1 MHRTSR
7 RTFVKGLAATGLL
20 GGLGLWRAPAWA
32 LAGPG
37 QQNLLAGDSFD
48 LFIGE
53 TPVNLSGS
61 PATAMTINGS
71 LPGPTLRWR
80 EGDNVTLR
88 VRNRLAEDTSIHWH
102 GIILPANMDG
112 VPGLSFE
119 GIAPGGLYE
128 YRFKVRQN
136 GTYWYHSHSGLQEQ
150 AGVYGALVIDAR
162 EPEPFSYDRDYVVL
176 LSDWSDEKPQRI
188 LAKLK
193 KQSDYYN
200 FHKRTVGDFIDDVSA
215 NGWAATLA
223 DRKMWA
229 EMKMSPTDLA
239 DVSGYTYT
247 YLLNGQPPDG
257 NWTGLFRPGEKLRL
271 RFVNASAMSYFDV
284 RIPGLKMTVVAA
296 DGQHVEPVSV
306 DELRI
311 AVAETYD
318 VIVEP
323 GGERAYTLFAQSMD
337 RSGYARGTLALAE
350 GLSAPVPTPDP
361 RPLIGMDDMGMGG
374 MDHGAMGHGAATR
387 PASEMDHSKMSG
399 MDMNGM
405 DHSKMAGMDMSGMDH
420 SKMAGMDMN
429 GMDHSKMAG
438 MDMNGMDHSKMA
450 GMDMNGMDHSKMAGM
465 DMNGMDH
472 SKMAGMDMNGMDHS
486 KMAGMDMNGMDHS
499 KMAGM
504 DMNGMDHSK
513 MAGMDMNG
521 MDHSKMAGMDM
532 SGMDHSKMAG
542 MDMNGMDHSKMAGMD
557 MNGMDHSKM
566 AGMDM
571 NGMDHSKMAGMDM
584 NGMDHSRMGM
594 GAMPMQSHPASEDG
608 NPLVDMQT
616 MTPTPK
622 LADPGLGLRDNGRR
636 VLTYADLRSRFADP
650 DGREP
655 GRTIELHLTG
665 HMEKFAWSFDG
676 IKFSDAEPLRLTY
689 GERLRIVLVNDTMMT
704 HPIHLHGMWSDLEDE
719 QGNFLVRKHTID
731 MPPGT
736 RRSYRVTADALG
748 RWAYHCHLLFHMEM
762 GMFREVRVDEGDNA

>member
-450 GMDMNGMDHSKMAGM
+450 GMDM
-465 DMNGMDH
+465 
-472 SKMAGMDMNGMDHS
+472 
-486 KMAGMDMNGMDHS
+486 
-499 KMAGM
+499 
-504 DMNGMDHSK
+504 
-513 MAGMDMNG
+513 
-521 MDHSKMAGMDM
+521 

-542 MDMNGMDHSKMAGMD
+542 MDMNGMDHSRMAGMD